1 MTIST
6 ALRRSAAVRT
16 FLRTQLGR
24 IGEEDVI
31 EAIALVLIILGLGQ
45 PLGFFVAG
53 ALLLLITPI
62 GAAFRLLIRG
72 R

>member
-16 FLRTQLGR
+16 FLRAQLGR
-24 IGEEDVI
+24 FDSADILT
-31 EAIALVLIILGLGQ
+31 AIALLLIIVGLGY
-45 PLGFFVAG
+45 PLGFLVAG
-53 ALLLLITPI
+53 ALILLVTPI
-62 GAAFRLLIRG
+62 GAALRFLIRG

>member
-16 FLRTQLGR
+16 FLLTQLGR

-31 EAIALVLIILGLGQ
+31 EAIALALIVVGLGQ

>member
-6 ALRRSAAVRT
+6 ALRRSVAVRT

>member
-6 ALRRSAAVRT
+6 ALRRSVAVRT
-16 FLRTQLGR
+16 FLRAHLGR

-62 GAAFRLLIRG
+62 GAAFRLLIRC